1 MSDRLALP
9 ALALLL
15 LGLLAL
21 IFTGLIQDVLVVPL
35 LYLLWLMRVLIES
48 IPQVVLW
55 VGFLAI
61 VAMVAWR
68 SLPLAPQVQPLR
80 AQAPN
85 PPAPVETWAG
95 MFERAERDHYARW
108 LLAQRLGQLAL
119 ELLAHQDQRP
129 VAHPWHYLQD
139 ESLGMPPAIQAYLRA
154 GMRMYQPPRRM
165 RRLWPL
171 VAQEAAGDP
180 LDLDP
185 EVAVRFL
192 ENRQNSTTGETL

>member
-1 MSDRLALP
+1 MSNRLALP

-15 LGLLAL
+15 AGLLAL
-21 IFTGLIQDVLVVPL
+21 IFTGIVQDVLVVPL

-48 IPQVVLW
+48 IPQIAIW
-55 VGFLAI
+55 AGFLAI
-61 VAMVAWR
+61 VAIVAWK
-68 SLPLAPQVQPLR
+68 SLPMARQVPAPRARAPGPLS
-80 AQAPN
+80 
-85 PPAPVETWAG
+85 PVETWAE

-119 ELLAHQDQRP
+119 ERLVHQDQRP
-129 VAHPWHYLQD
+129 VSHPWHYLQD

-165 RRLWPL
+165 RRLWPPG
-171 VAQEAAGDP
+171 AQEAAGDP

-192 ENRQNSTTGETL
+192 ENRLNSTTGETL